1 MMNRRDAL
9 RAFTLTSAA
18 ALAGSWLPGSAHA
31 GDAAP
36 APAAPGSG
44 PFVLAPL
51 PYPPDALEPHLDAQ
65 TMSLHHGKHHAAYVK
80 NLNQAVA
87 PYPELASRPV
97 ESLLAGLDTLPE
109 AIRTTVRNNGGGHAN
124 HALFWQCLS
133 PRGGG
138 APGGAL
144 ADAINATFGDF
155 GKLQE
160 ALTKAALGTFGSGWA
175 WLALD
180 AQRKLVVESTPNQDT
195 PLLQGRQPVFGIDV
209 WEHAYYL
216 RYQNRRADYV
226 QAVWNV
232 LDWPFIGARFV
243 ELTD

>member
-1 MMNRRDAL
+1 M
-9 RAFTLTSAA
+9 
-18 ALAGSWLPGSAHA
+18 PE
-31 GDAAP
+31 P
-36 APAAPGSG
+36 A
-44 PFVLAPL
+44 
-51 PYPPDALEPHLDAQ
+51 
-65 TMSLHHGKHHAAYVK
+65 
-80 NLNQAVA
+80 
-87 PYPELASRPV
+87 R
-97 ESLLAGLDTLPE
+97 
-109 AIRTTVRNNGGGHAN
+109 
-124 HALFWQCLS
+124 
-133 PRGGG
+133 GG
-138 APGGAL
+138 APAGAL
-144 ADAINATFGDF
+144 ADAINAAFGDF
-155 GKLQE
+155 ARMQA

-232 LDWPFIGARFV
+232 LDWSFIGARFA